1 MELAVRVIHTLAI
14 REDPGTKVSFTP
26 TPIFFGF
33 ISDTQPV
40 QKEQRSV
47 KSAHKQLV
55 GGYYQYT
62 VHSRCSLSVLG

>member
-1 MELAVRVIHTLAI
+1 MELAVRVICTLAI

-40 QKEQRSV
+40 VQKEQRSV

-55 GGYYQYT
+55 GIINTRSTAGA
-62 VHSRCSLSVLG
+62 H